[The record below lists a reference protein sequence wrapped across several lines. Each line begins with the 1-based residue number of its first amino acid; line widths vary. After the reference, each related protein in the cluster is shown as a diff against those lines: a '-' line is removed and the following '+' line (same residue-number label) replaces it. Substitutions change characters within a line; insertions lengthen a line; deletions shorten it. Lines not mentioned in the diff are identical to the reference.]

1 MGLLTGDTPR
11 DTAIAWVFVVGQLLL
26 ILLVLVLPAG
36 DSWTAPDGVRTAAR
50 LVSLAGAAV
59 LVVGLV
65 NLGRSL
71 TPLPT
76 PIAHGELRTGGLY
89 RLVRHPIYT
98 GLIAL
103 VAGSAVPSGNPVTVV
118 AVVALT
124 GWFMA
129 KARWE
134 EHHLRRRY
142 PGYDDYAARTPRFV
156 PFWPFGADRR

>member
-1 MGLLTGDTPR
+1 MGLLTADDPR

-26 ILLVLVLPAG
+26 IVLVLVLPAG
-36 DSWTAPDGVRTAAR
+36 DSWTTPDGVRTVAR
-50 LVSLAGAAV
+50 LVSLAGTGV
-59 LVVGLV
+59 LVLGLV

-89 RLVRHPIYT
+89 RLVRHPIYS

-103 VAGSAVPSGNPVTVV
+103 VAGSAVPSGNPATV
-118 AVVALT
+118 AATVALT

-134 EHHLRRRY
+134 EHHLRVRY
-142 PGYDDYAARTPRFV
+142 PGYDAYAARTPRFI